1 MKKVLKKIV
10 NKKTLKK
17 QKRQKSKKKHSKNKK
32 DKKAKKTLKK
42 QKRQKSI
49 KNKKIKI
56 RSLFDFMNKLV
67 IFFSFWND
75 QVKNN
80 TDDCCKSHA

>member
-1 MKKVLKKIV
+1 MKI
-10 NKKTLKK
+10 KK
-17 QKRQKSKKKHSKNKK
+17 QYTFEKSTQKNSQKKNTQKTKKRQKSKKNTQK
-32 DKKAKKTLKK
+32 
-42 QKRQKSI
+42 KRQKSI

-56 RSLFDFMNKLV
+56 RSLFDFRNKSIIL
-67 IFFSFWND
+67 FSFWND

>member
-10 NKKTLKK
+10 NKKNT
-17 QKRQKSKKKHSKNKK
+17 QKTKK

-56 RSLFDFMNKLV
+56 RSLFDFRNKFL
-67 IFFSFWND
+67 ILFSFWNN

>member
-1 MKKVLKKIV
+1 MKIKKQYTFEKSTQKKV
-10 NKKTLKK
+10 N
-17 QKRQKSKKKHSKNKK
+17 
-32 DKKAKKTLKK
+32 KKTLKK

-56 RSLFDFMNKLV
+56 RSLFDFRNKFIIL
-67 IFFSFWND
+67 FSFWND

>member
-1 MKKVLKKIV
+1 MRLKKVLKKIV

-17 QKRQKSKKKHSKNKK
+17 QKKKTKKQKKHSKK
-32 DKKAKKTLKK
+32 
-42 QKRQKSI
+42 KRQKSI

-56 RSLFDFMNKLV
+56 RSLFDFRNKFL
-67 IFFSFWND
+67 ILFSFWND